1 MKVMMTNDA
10 KKIITLAEAPYARQI
25 IEDLK
30 EDTGLQDYARMA
42 ANVAGGNYGYEI
54 LKATAEI
61 TRNRNVWDQYGE
73 GTGMLDVLLKI
84 YAFSRYRGFYEIHV
98 YLSDIWQIAA
108 DNTDEIRNRMWIE
121 HYKCAEM
128 HWRAHQ
134 HALNA

>member
-1 MKVMMTNDA
+1 MKVMITDDA

-98 YLSDIWQIAA
+98 YLSDIWQITA
-108 DNTDEIRNRMWIE
+108 DNTDEIRDRMWIE
-121 HYKCAEM
+121 LYEWSGC
-128 HWRAHQ
+128 
-134 HALNA
+134 

>member
-1 MKVMMTNDA
+1 MKVMMTDDA
-10 KKIITLAEAPYARQI
+10 KKIITRAEAPYARQI

-30 EDTGLQDYARMA
+30 EHTGIQDYARMA
-42 ANVAGGNYGYEI
+42 ANGAGGNHNYEI

-108 DNTDEIRNRMWIE
+108 DNTDEIRDRMWIE
-121 HYKCAEM
+121 LYEWSGC
-128 HWRAHQ
+128 
-134 HALNA
+134 

>member
-1 MKVMMTNDA
+1 MRVMMTDDA

-25 IEDLK
+25 IEYLK

-98 YLSDIWQIAA
+98 YLSDIWQITA
-108 DNTDEIRNRMWIE
+108 DNTDEIRDRMWIE
-121 HYKCAEM
+121 LYEWSGC
-128 HWRAHQ
+128 
-134 HALNA
+134 

>member
-1 MKVMMTNDA
+1 MRVMMTDDA

-25 IEDLK
+25 IEELK

-42 ANVAGGNYGYEI
+42 ANVAGGNYNYEI

-98 YLSDIWQIAA
+98 YLSDIRQIAA
-108 DNTDEIRNRMWIE
+108 DNTDEIRDRMWIE
-121 HYKCAEM
+121 LYEWSGC
-128 HWRAHQ
+128 
-134 HALNA
+134 

>member
-1 MKVMMTNDA
+1 MTDDA

-25 IEDLK
+25 IEELK
-30 EDTGLQDYARMA
+30 EDSGLQEYARMA
-42 ANVAGGNYGYEI
+42 ANVAGDNYNYEI

-98 YLSDIWQIAA
+98 YLSDIWQITA
-108 DNTDEIRNRMWIE
+108 DNTDEIRDRMWIE
-121 HYKCAEM
+121 LYEWSGC
-128 HWRAHQ
+128 
-134 HALNA
+134 

>member
-1 MKVMMTNDA
+1 MKVMMTNDS

-42 ANVAGGNYGYEI
+42 ANVAGGNSGYEI

-98 YLSDIWQIAA
+98 YLSDIWQITA
-108 DNTDEIRNRMWIE
+108 DNTDEIRDRMWIE
-121 HYKCAEM
+121 LYEWSGC
-128 HWRAHQ
+128 
-134 HALNA
+134 

>member
-1 MKVMMTNDA
+1 MKVMMTDDA

-30 EDTGLQDYARMA
+30 EDTGIQDYARMA
-42 ANVAGGNYGYEI
+42 ANVAGGNHSYEI

-84 YAFSRYRGFYEIHV
+84 YAFARYAGFYEIHV
-98 YLSDIWQIAA
+98 YLSDIWQITA
-108 DNTDEIRNRMWIE
+108 DNTDEIRDRMWIE
-121 HYKCAEM
+121 HYEWSGC
-128 HWRAHQ
+128 
-134 HALNA
+134 

>member
-1 MKVMMTNDA
+1 MKVMMTDDA

-42 ANVAGGNYGYEI
+42 AIVAGGNYGYEI

-98 YLSDIWQIAA
+98 YLSDIWQITA
-108 DNTDEIRNRMWIE
+108 DNTDEIRDRMWIE
-121 HYKCAEM
+121 LYEWSGC
-128 HWRAHQ
+128 
-134 HALNA
+134 

>member
-1 MKVMMTNDA
+1 MRVMMTDDS

-25 IEDLK
+25 IEELK

-42 ANVAGGNYGYEI
+42 ANVTGGNYNYEI

-84 YAFSRYRGFYEIHV
+84 YAFNRLAGFYEINV
-98 YLSDIWQIAA
+98 FLSDIWQITG
-108 DNTDEIRNRMWIE
+108 DNTDEIRDRMWIA
-121 HYKCAEM
+121 HYE
-128 HWRAHQ
+128 
-134 HALNA
+134 LE

>member
-1 MKVMMTNDA
+1 MRVMMTDDA

-25 IEDLK
+25 IEYMK

-98 YLSDIWQIAA
+98 YLSDIWQITA
-108 DNTDEIRNRMWIE
+108 DNTDEIRDRMWIE
-121 HYKCAEM
+121 LYEWSGC
-128 HWRAHQ
+128 
-134 HALNA
+134 

>member
-1 MKVMMTNDA
+1 MKVMMTDDA

-42 ANVAGGNYGYEI
+42 ANVAGGNSGYEI

-98 YLSDIWQIAA
+98 YLSDIWQITA
-108 DNTDEIRNRMWIE
+108 DNTDEIRDRMWIE
-121 HYKCAEM
+121 LYEWSGC
-128 HWRAHQ
+128 
-134 HALNA
+134 

>member
-1 MKVMMTNDA
+1 MKVMMTDDA

-42 ANVAGGNYGYEI
+42 ASVAGGNYSYEI

-98 YLSDIWQIAA
+98 YLSDIWQITA
-108 DNTDEIRNRMWIE
+108 DNTDEIRDRMWIE
-121 HYKCAEM
+121 LYEWSGC
-128 HWRAHQ
+128 
-134 HALNA
+134 

>member
-1 MKVMMTNDA
+1 MKVMMTDEA

-98 YLSDIWQIAA
+98 YLSDIWQITA
-108 DNTDEIRNRMWIE
+108 DNTDEIRDRMWIE
-121 HYKCAEM
+121 LYEWSGC
-128 HWRAHQ
+128 
-134 HALNA
+134 

>member
-1 MKVMMTNDA
+1 MRVMMTDDA

-25 IEDLK
+25 IEELK

-98 YLSDIWQIAA
+98 YLSDIWQITA
-108 DNTDEIRNRMWIE
+108 DNTDEIRDRMWIE
-121 HYKCAEM
+121 LYEWSGC
-128 HWRAHQ
+128 
-134 HALNA
+134 

>member
-1 MKVMMTNDA
+1 MKVMMTDDA

-25 IEDLK
+25 IEELK
-30 EDTGLQDYARMA
+30 EDAGLQEYARMA
-42 ANVAGGNYGYEI
+42 ANVAGGNYNYEI

-98 YLSDIWQIAA
+98 YLSDIWQITA
-108 DNTDEIRNRMWIE
+108 DNTDEIRDRMWIE
-121 HYKCAEM
+121 LYEWSGC
-128 HWRAHQ
+128 
-134 HALNA
+134 